1 MIQSVKVGLSKV
13 LPKSTFAKSV
23 SVMAGGTAG
32 SQLIAVLAAPILT
45 RIYTPEH
52 FGLLAVYA
60 SLLAL
65 IGVVASLRYELA
77 IPLPESDVAAANVAV
92 LCLGLVGIATFLTVV
107 LVVFAG
113 QPVAELLGTPALASY
128 FWLLPVGVLVA
139 GAFNVFNYWSV
150 RTKRFSLIARA
161 TVRQS
166 LATIAIQLTAFK
178 LGGVALLFGQVAGQ
192 GVGTFSLGKPALAS
206 ASFKLVSSKGVAT
219 AAKRYR
225 RFPIFT
231 TWAGL
236 FNTAGAQL
244 PPILIAGFFSVSGAG
259 LFALAHRIL
268 TLPVTLF
275 GSALQSVFLSG
286 AAQAYRNN
294 ELGVKVSSLLNI
306 LTQIAVPP
314 ALVLVLVAPDL
325 FELVFGSSW
334 REAGIMAQWMAPWL
348 VLQFCTGPLTI
359 VNAVTEN
366 QHLGLLMQVQLFVV
380 RVAMLSIGI
389 LYADLLLAIQLFAL
403 GSAISYFLFLW
414 VVLWISKVSIL
425 YFLKSLTRATIFGV
439 AVVAPLL
446 LFPDFLTEISTA
458 IAVCL
463 AVVVTTTARFLV
475 LYRYKV

>member
-1 MIQSVKVGLSKV
+1 MRQRLEVGLNKV
-13 LPKSTFAKSV
+13 LPKNAFAKGV
-23 SVMAGGTAG
+23 SVLVGGTAG
-32 SQLIAVLAAPILT
+32 AQLITVLAAPVLT
-45 RIYTPEH
+45 RLYTPED

-77 IPLPESDVAAANVAV
+77 IPLPESDVDAANVTA
-92 LCLGLVGIATFLTVV
+92 LCLGLVGLVTILTAILV
-107 LVVFAG
+107 LLAG
-113 QPVAELLGTPALASY
+113 QRVAELLGTPTLAAY
-128 FWLLPVGVLVA
+128 FWLLPVGVLFA

-150 RTKRFSLIARA
+150 RAKRFSAIAGTR
-161 TVRQS
+161 VRQA
-166 LATIAIQLTAFK
+166 LATIAVQLAAFK
-178 LGGVALLFGQVAGQ
+178 LGGVALLCGQAVGQ
-192 GVGTFSLGKPALAS
+192 GVGTYSLGKPALAS
-206 ASFKLVSSKGVAT
+206 ASFKRVSWKGVIVVAR
-219 AAKRYR
+219 RYR

-294 ELGVKVSSLLNI
+294 QLGVKVSGLLDI

-325 FELVFGSSW
+325 FELAFGSSW

-389 LYADLLLAIQLFAL
+389 FYADLLLAIQLFAL
-403 GSAISYFLFLW
+403 GSAISYFIFLW

-425 YFLKSLTRATIFGV
+425 YFLKFLTRAFIFGV

-446 LFPDFLTEISTA
+446 LFPGFLTEISTA
-458 IAVCL
+458 VAVCL
-463 AVVVTTTARFLV
+463 ALVVTTTARFLV